1 MTKKPP
7 STLAIYAEIHR
18 RIRKLNQ
25 TEGVS
30 ALMAFGGVLA
40 LVDLEYWLKDR
51 DPLYDKEKDN
61 G

>member
-7 STLAIYAEIHR
+7 STLAIYAEISR
-18 RIRKLNQ
+18 RIRKLNEA
-25 TEGVS
+25 EGVS